1 VGLGGRLDATNVLQP
16 VVTVITDISFDHT
29 EILGPTLSDIARE
42 KAGIVKPGIP
52 MVVGLL
58 PVEARR
64 VTAAVCDDLGAPL
77 VSLTKK
83 DFRVAQNGLGLDFM
97 SHELHLSNLMPSLKG
112 PHQMRNAAVVLKT
125 AEVIRK
131 QGMSL
136 PLRAV
141 KTGIEHTDWP
151 GRFQIVRKTRSSP
164 TVVLDVC
171 HNPSGAAAFVD
182 TFRRVFP
189 GRRAHVL
196 LGFVKRKAHQ
206 EMIDHLAKIAAEFR
220 LTPLPTGRSVDP
232 RELETTLNWHGTPVL
247 RCARFETAYRRLLKQ
262 TGPDNII
269 AVIGSHYLVG
279 EYLRKFG
286 KV

>member
-16 VVTVITDISFDHT
+16 MVTVITDISFDHT

-42 KAGIVKPGIP
+42 KAGIIKPGIP
-52 MVVGLL
+52 MVIGLL

-64 VTAAVCDDLGAPL
+64 VTAAFCHDLGAPL
-77 VSLTKK
+77 VSLKRK
-83 DFRVAQNGLGLDFM
+83 DFRIDQNGLRFDFM
-97 SHELHLSNLMPSLKG
+97 SDELCFSNLVPSLKG

-125 AEVIRK
+125 AEVIRR
-131 QGMSL
+131 QGISL

-141 KTGIEHTDWP
+141 KFGIEHTDWP
-151 GRFQIVRKTRSSP
+151 GRFQIVRKTRLSP

-206 EMIDHLAKIAAEFR
+206 EMIDHFARIAAEFR

-232 RELETTLNWHGTPVL
+232 RELEATLNWHGVPVL
-247 RCARFETAYRRLLKQ
+247 RCARFETAYRCLLKQ
-262 TGPDNII
+262 TGPDDII

-279 EYLRKFG
+279 DYLSRYG